1 MWWWNYGPP
10 MGGFWFVFPLMG
22 FVFMLVMI
30 FFIFYFLRGR
40 GGMMCGPG
48 RDQDIHDLRREVRDL
63 KAEIQ
68 DLKRTSK
75 GG

>member
-1 MWWWNYGPP
+1 

-30 FFIFYFLRGR
+30 LFMFYFLRGR
-40 GGMMCGPG
+40 RGMMCGPG

-68 DLKRTSK
+68 DLKRTSI